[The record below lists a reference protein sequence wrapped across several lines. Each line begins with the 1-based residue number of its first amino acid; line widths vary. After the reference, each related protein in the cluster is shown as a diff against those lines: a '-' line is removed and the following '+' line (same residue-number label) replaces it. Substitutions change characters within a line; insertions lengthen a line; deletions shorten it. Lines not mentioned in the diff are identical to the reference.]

1 MSQTTTSR
9 PESPFKS
16 IKSAVSK
23 KQSSFNVREQPPTTR
38 PSTSPPCTCD
48 EDEEEDEDDHDHVR
62 PTSTRPTSRAVKGL
76 LASEVPPPWDQ
87 RSRDSRMSRAT
98 TTRTAAS
105 ANAFSSLASSAFQM
119 PDNVFID
126 NGTGRPDTLEVVHA
140 ETAHAAVT
148 LASDAISL
156 EALSPR
162 PFRSRSRTR
171 SRAASHRY
179 MIKEQQHAGGGGR
192 EVGHGSGGLRRSTSR
207 PPDYHYHHELDRCR
221 SFREGGLDDHIEFC
235 KCTCDDRVTDY
246 DEFIINETKVGL
258 FLFQISISYMH
269 YS

>member
-1 MSQTTTSR
+1 MQ
-9 PESPFKS
+9 
-16 IKSAVSK
+16 
-23 KQSSFNVREQPPTTR
+23 QQPPQPPR

-48 EDEEEDEDDHDHVR
+48 EDEEEDEEDDHDHVV
-62 PTSTRPTSRAVKGL
+62 TTRPTSRAVKGL
-76 LASEVPPPWDQ
+76 LASEVPPWDQ

-119 PDNVFID
+119 PDNVFIED
-126 NGTGRPDTLEVVHA
+126 TGTRPGTLEVVTTQA
-140 ETAHAAVT
+140 AAAVT

-179 MIKEQQHAGGGGR
+179 MLKEHAGEVGRGGGS
-192 EVGHGSGGLRRSTSR
+192 GHHGGASHGGLRRSTSR

-246 DEFIINETKVGL
+246 DEFILNETKVGII
-258 FLFQISISYMH
+258 FLFNYYIFFLKV
-269 YS
+269 